1 MAHCRHH
8 VIITGHSLGSSLSE
22 PFTLDLVL
30 SAPMLHSKTCNF
42 ACPRVGNKE
51 WAGFYDS
58 LTKSVGNPTL
68 RVVNAED
75 LVPKVP
81 PELPGYA
88 HVGEAY
94 EICFKSDGFRLLP
107 DYALRHSSTNY
118 ARTLA
123 HDFGTSVDCQLG
135 GNTRDDLKFC

>member
-81 PELPGYA
+81 PELP
-88 HVGEAY
+88 
-94 EICFKSDGFRLLP
+94 